1 MAAEPRTAAHFPGSR
16 LSYWCANERRPKA
29 ELFLTIVTCAM
40 PSYSRM
46 RRILLF
52 LQPFLENRSP
62 MSQATIDANKALVL
76 AHYDAV
82 TNRHDPDAIRA
93 QLAPDFFDHAAGKRL
108 SAEDVIA
115 HSAAMHETF
124 ADLSAVAECL
134 VAERDIVAGRFVW
147 RGRHRSPWR
156 GIQPTGRHVEFRG
169 MTFWRIQD
177 GRIFERWAEI
187 DFVGLERQLRD

>member
-1 MAAEPRTAAHFPGSR
+1 
-16 LSYWCANERRPKA
+16 
-29 ELFLTIVTCAM
+29 
-40 PSYSRM
+40 
-46 RRILLF
+46 
-52 LQPFLENRSP
+52 
-62 MSQATIDANKALVL
+62 MSNATIDANKALVL

-82 TNRHDPDAIRA
+82 TNRHDPEAIRA

-156 GIQPTGRHVEFRG
+156 GIQPTGRHVEFPRHDVLADSG
-169 MTFWRIQD
+169 RQDFRALGRDRFCRPGAAAQGLIVSYTF
-177 GRIFERWAEI
+177 
-187 DFVGLERQLRD
+187 VS